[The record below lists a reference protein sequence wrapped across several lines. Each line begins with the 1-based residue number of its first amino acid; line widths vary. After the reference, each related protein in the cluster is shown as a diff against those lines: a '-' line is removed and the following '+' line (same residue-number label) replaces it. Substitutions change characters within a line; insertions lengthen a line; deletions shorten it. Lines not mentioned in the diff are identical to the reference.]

1 MHKITDKI
9 EEERKLKN
17 LLGDDFI
24 DDDSDADEKTYPLTL
39 PRIKKDIYDTIDNDK
54 IDKKP
59 IISENGES
67 KCKIY
72 SLILFSFIEF
82 IYIYFFFHSHK

>member
-1 MHKITDKI
+1 MNKITDKI

-17 LLGDDFI
+17 LLGDDC
-24 DDDSDADEKTYPLTL
+24 DDDSDVDEKTYPLTL

-67 KCKIY
+67 KCKIF
-72 SLILFSFIEF
+72 SLVILSNS
-82 IYIYFFFHSHK
+82 YTYFFVKRPVF